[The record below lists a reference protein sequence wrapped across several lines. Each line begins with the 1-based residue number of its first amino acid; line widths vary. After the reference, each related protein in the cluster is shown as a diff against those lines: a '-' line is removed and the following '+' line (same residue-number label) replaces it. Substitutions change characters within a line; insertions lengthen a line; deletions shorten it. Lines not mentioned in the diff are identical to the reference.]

1 MLDGHKNVFVSPIHE
16 LLPFD
21 LSNGHSAKR
30 SLENCDIQQLKERMA
45 SEAKYFQ
52 LEMMSHRKIRYMDNG
67 GNGGLTSHNLQ
78 FDFYDFDRQ
87 WSCKVMAPNFKWKAP
102 NIMSVLYREMAG
114 QFLNMNTLEQLKFF
128 ATMSDGIPGKFK
140 PFLECYPN
148 SKIIYITRSYKDVVA
163 ALNNRKYLVGQSIFT
178 REELW
183 AKYSSLEFFRSFF
196 KLESE
201 ATNIQR
207 EFSDR
212 FLIINFDSFFFDFEL
227 TKQTICKFLK
237 IEEMDILDK
246 FTMLGEE
253 TSTNNG
259 QDIFK
264 TKLDVAENILSPSEL
279 IYLRMMEPF
288 RSFLR

>member
-1 MLDGHKNVFVSPIHE
+1 M
-16 LLPFD
+16 
-21 LSNGHSAKR
+21 
-30 SLENCDIQQLKERMA
+30 
-45 SEAKYFQ
+45 
-52 LEMMSHRKIRYMDNG
+52 
-67 GNGGLTSHNLQ
+67 
-78 FDFYDFDRQ
+78 
-87 WSCKVMAPNFKWKAP
+87 
-102 NIMSVLYREMAG
+102 
-114 QFLNMNTLEQLKFF
+114 
-128 ATMSDGIPGKFK
+128 
-140 PFLECYPN
+140 
-148 SKIIYITRSYKDVVA
+148 
-163 ALNNRKYLVGQSIFT
+163 GQSIFT
-178 REELW
+178 REQLW

-212 FLIINFDSFFFDFEL
+212 FLIINFDSFFFDSEL